1 MASRIPPY
9 VHDPKAIE
17 DASFRQIRELTDL
30 SAFRPLG
37 EQVAMRVVHT
47 CGEPEIVRDLL
58 ADEAAV
64 AAGVAA
70 VEAGAPILC
79 DVEMVRHGITR
90 RYLSGEVLCFLG
102 DPRTVELA
110 RETGETRSMAA
121 LALWREQVEGSIC
134 VFGNAPTALFRLLE
148 MIEAGARPALVIG
161 IPVGFIGATESKEAL
176 REVAGEHGVPFITLR
191 GRRGGSAMA
200 AACVNAI
207 SRIARGERY

>member
-30 SAFRPLG
+30 SAFGPLG

-58 ADEAAV
+58 AEEAAV
-64 AAGVAA
+64 AAGLAA
-70 VEAGAPILC
+70 VESGAPILC

-90 RYLSGEVLCFLG
+90 RYLTSEVLCFLG
-102 DPRTVELA
+102 DQRTVELA

-121 LALWREQVEGSIC
+121 LTLWREQVEGAIC

-161 IPVGFIGATESKEAL
+161 MPVGFIGAAESKEAL
-176 REVAGEHGVPFITLR
+176 REVAGQLQVPFITLR